1 MSKKKR
7 GFWGLVRDMKK
18 WDDLD
23 RDERDSVTVG
33 VMAGF
38 GVGLL
43 VAFLPMCCV
52 GAIWLAAV
60 TQ

>member
-1 MSKKKR
+1 MGKRR
-7 GFWGLVRDMKK
+7 GFWQLVRDMKR

-33 VMAGF
+33 VTMGF
-38 GVGLL
+38 LGGAVVILCPASCVILIVIGV
-43 VAFLPMCCV
+43 
-52 GAIWLAAV
+52 V